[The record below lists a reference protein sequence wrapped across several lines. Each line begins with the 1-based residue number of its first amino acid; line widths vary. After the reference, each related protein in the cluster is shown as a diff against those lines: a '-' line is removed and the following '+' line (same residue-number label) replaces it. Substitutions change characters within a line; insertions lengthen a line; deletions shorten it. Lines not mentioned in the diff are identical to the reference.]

1 MVLIFSLIVPWL
13 FVGVMCWLVFELVRQ
28 NGRILLRF
36 DLLEQKLALGRPA
49 GSPAPT
55 LPVGANAP
63 AFTLPDLSGRQ
74 QALAQFRGKRVL
86 LIFFNPDCGFCT
98 KMAPALAQ
106 LPPDGGD
113 GRPVPLVVTTGCRR
127 KNRRLVKQF
136 ALRCQVLLQEGM
148 EIATKYQVSGTPV
161 GYLIDERGLIASG
174 QAVGSDAL
182 LRLAEA
188 PGQGNGSAGHKGPV
202 EANGR
207 HGPRGKLNKGLAHSR
222 LKRDGLKAGTPAPGF
237 RLPRV
242 DGGELALEEY
252 RGRRVLLVFS
262 DPQCG
267 PCDQLAP
274 QLERLHRERSDL
286 SVLMIS
292 RKDVEL
298 NRQKIV
304 NHGLTFPVA
313 LQQGWEVSREY
324 AMFSTPVGYLIDE
337 QGVIAADPAVGFDAI
352 PDLVRAHAPAG

>member
-1 MVLIFSLIVPWL
+1 MVLLFSLIVPWL
-13 FVGVMCWLVFELVRQ
+13 FVGVLCWLVFELVRQ

-36 DLLEQKLALGRPA
+36 DRLGQQLARGRPA
-49 GSPAPT
+49 GGPAPP
-55 LPVGANAP
+55 LPVGAHAP
-63 AFTLPDLSGRQ
+63 AFTLPDLSGQ
-74 QALAQFRGKRVL
+74 PQGLAQFRGQRVL

-98 KMAPALAQ
+98 RMAPALAQ

-113 GRPVPLVVTTGCRR
+113 GRPVPLVVTTGGRR
-127 KNRRLVKQF
+127 ENRRLVKRF
-136 ALRCQVLLQEGM
+136 AWRCPVLLQEGM
-148 EIATKYQVSGTPV
+148 EIATQYQVSGTPV
-161 GYLIDERGLIASG
+161 GYLIDARGLIASE

-182 LRLAEA
+182 LRLAAA
-188 PGQGNGSAGHKGPV
+188 PGPGNGSPGHQGPV
-202 EANGR
+202 EADGQHR
-207 HGPRGKLNKGLAHSR
+207 PRGKLNKGLAHSH

-242 DGGELALEEY
+242 GGGELALEAY

-274 QLERLHRERSDL
+274 RLERLHRERSDL

-298 NRQKIV
+298 NRQKIA

-313 LQQGWEVSREY
+313 LQQGWEVSLRY
-324 AMFSTPVGYLIDE
+324 AMFTTPVGYLIDE
-337 QGVIAADPAVGFDAI
+337 QGVIAADVAVGFEAI
-352 PDLVRAHAPAG
+352 PDLVGTQAPAG